1 MKNVIK
7 KFSRELEV
15 VAALAV
21 IMVVFGVIPALFIFR
36 RLTCLISWTSP
47 LSMVFWLSA

>member
-7 KFSRELEV
+7 KFLRELEV

-21 IMVVFGVIPALFIFR
+21 IMVVFGVIQPIYFSPSNR
-36 RLTCLISWTSP
+36 LISWTSP
-47 LSMVFWLSA
+47 SSTAFWLSA

>member
-1 MKNVIK
+1 MKNMIK

-21 IMVVFGVIPALFIFR
+21 IMVVFGVIQPFIFR
-36 RLTCLISWTSP
+36 RPTCLISWTSP
-47 LSMVFWLSA
+47 LSTVFWLLA

>member
-21 IMVVFGVIPALFIFR
+21 IMVVFGVIQPIYFR
-36 RLTCLISWTSP
+36 RPTCLISWTSP
-47 LSMVFWLSA
+47 LSTVFWLSA